1 MKPTTF
7 RLLPILL
14 FAFQLSAQCVMT
26 DFIVEPQRPLHGED
40 VDVLLRGSCT
50 FGMGP
55 STPRV
60 RVEGHVIFIDLLP
73 PEGGPLAPSS
83 WGERVFLGRLL
94 PGTWD
99 IVVRDTHGEWE
110 RKTVVVRERPF
121 SIAPNHSGAGVEVV
135 LHGVQL
141 ACATAPCPV
150 VRFGGVEATGTRLLE
165 NGDVVVT
172 SPPHDPGLVDVTVT
186 TSNRTFTL
194 EDGFRYGGVAED
206 DYERVLLPVTFS
218 GPGAQ
223 GSQWQSTVMVKNNS
237 PVTIDTEPII
247 YAYNALPLLLPLSGG
262 SIGFFPE
269 RAGEGGSFLY
279 FTRGGASR
287 YFAYSSH
294 ITDRSRSETDLG
306 SELPVVRARDTAAE
320 ISLPNVPVS
329 TTFRARLRIYDF
341 DTLES
346 RAVSVFVKPLHEPER
361 EFLVHTTGRTIVCPT
376 TPCLQPEPGFV
387 AVDLNSLGLR
397 PNLGP
402 VDIRVR
408 SSRGDARLWAFVTVT
423 NNETQR
429 VTMHTPLHERP

>member
-1 MKPTTF
+1 MKTLTF

-14 FAFQLSAQCVMT
+14 FAFQLLAQCGLT
-26 DFIVEPQRPLHGED
+26 RFIIEPQRPLYGEE
-40 VDVLLRGSCT
+40 VDVLLRGSCSS
-50 FGMGP
+50 GMGP

-60 RVEGHVIFIDLLP
+60 RVEGHTIFIELLP
-73 PEGGPLAPSS
+73 PQGGPLAPSF

-99 IVVRDTHGEWE
+99 LVVRDTHGEWE
-110 RKTVVVRERPF
+110 RQTVVVRERPF
-121 SIAPNHSGAGVEVV
+121 SIAPNHSGPGVEVV
-135 LHGVQL
+135 LHGVPL
-141 ACATAPCPV
+141 ACGSAPCPV
-150 VRFGGVEATGTRLLE
+150 VRFGGVQATSTRVLE

-186 TSNRTFTL
+186 TSNQTLTL

-223 GSQWQSTVMVKNNS
+223 GSEWQSTVIVENNS
-237 PVTIDTEPII
+237 PVTLDTEPIV
-247 YAYNALPLLLPLSGG
+247 YAYSSLPLLLPLFGG
-262 SIGFFPE
+262 SKGFFPE

-287 YFAYSSH
+287 YLAYSSH

-306 SELPVVRARDTAAE
+306 SELPVVRARDTAPE
-320 ISLPNVPVS
+320 IFLTDVPVS

-341 DTLES
+341 DNLES
-346 RAVSVFVKPLHEPER
+346 RTVSVFIKPMEGPER
-361 EFLVHTTGRTIVCPT
+361 EFSLQTTGTNFACPT

-387 AVDLNSLGLR
+387 AVDLNALGLR

-423 NNETQR
+423 NNESQR
-429 VTMHTPLHERP
+429 VTMYTPLHERP